1 VAVDDPEAPVALD
14 ELRQGLAMLPAE
26 QREALILV
34 GAGGFAYEEAAEI
47 CNCAVGTV
55 KSRVSRARRA
65 LQAVLETLT
74 PEVGGADC
82 GPELHYLIDRMTG
95 YANLVRIDD
104 TGRAACA
111 AARIEPDPGRARAPW
126 FLALKSGAATAI
138 GRAPAGVY
146 DGEPA
151 IIMAVRETDKARHFT
166 GALAA
171 AILLSS
177 LKPSLND
184 RSLPEDTQVA
194 LADVNG
200 RFLVRSDQS
209 AFGALPRGLFARAAT
224 ASQFYRG
231 KDAEGL
237 WRIYAAAPLFSG
249 LSVVLSAPDEG
260 LFSWAKLNPLS
271 AVLLPLAAFFLALAA
286 VWIVAEQVAV
296 RWLHYLDRIAA
307 IYARGRFS
315 VRPVKAAQGPPEI
328 RALARSLDTMAQT
341 IAGRDHSLRESLAQK
356 DALMREIHH
365 RVKNNLQVIS
375 SLLNLQ
381 QRALSDPAA
390 RAAISDTRQRIGALA
405 LIYRALYQGPDISRV
420 NLHQFLEELI
430 AQVLSLDAASHPVI
444 QTDLE
449 ADELTIDPDKL
460 APLALFAVEAISN
473 ARKHAFSAGGVLHV
487 RFQLHGEDAILE
499 IADEGSKIGP
509 PVIGEGVGRTLMN
522 AFARQLRGSLEILPN
537 DVGGVTARLSF
548 PAPEA
553 RPLEPPDVRAAASA
567 QGGGLL
573 SDQAAARCEG
583 LRT

>member
-1 VAVDDPEAPVALD
+1 MQSAQVV
-14 ELRQGLAMLPAE
+14 
-26 QREALILV
+26 
-34 GAGGFAYEEAAEI
+34 
-47 CNCAVGTV
+47 
-55 KSRVSRARRA
+55 
-65 LQAVLETLT
+65 LQTLT
-74 PEVGGADC
+74 PEVGG
-82 GPELHYLIDRMTG
+82 GPIAGLNCIYLIDRMTG

-104 TGRAACA
+104 TGRA
-111 AARIEPDPGRARAPW
+111 RLRGGQDRARPRPSARALVSGPQVRRGHGDRPSAGRRYDRGAGDHHGRPRNGQGAP
-126 FLALKSGAATAI
+126 F
-138 GRAPAGVY
+138 P
-146 DGEPA
+146 
-151 IIMAVRETDKARHFT
+151 

-209 AFGALPRGLFARAAT
+209 AFGAMPRWLFARAAT

-231 KDAEGL
+231 KDAKGL

-341 IAGRDHSLRESLAQK
+341 IAGRDDSLRESLAQK

-405 LIYRALYQGPDISRV
+405 LI
-420 NLHQFLEELI
+420 
-430 AQVLSLDAASHPVI
+430 
-444 QTDLE
+444 
-449 ADELTIDPDKL
+449 
-460 APLALFAVEAISN
+460 VEPSI
-473 ARKHAFSAGGVLHV
+473 R
-487 RFQLHGEDAILE
+487 
-499 IADEGSKIGP
+499 
-509 PVIGEGVGRTLMN
+509 GRT
-522 AFARQLRGSLEILPN
+522 
-537 DVGGVTARLSF
+537 
-548 PAPEA
+548 
-553 RPLEPPDVRAAASA
+553 
-567 QGGGLL
+567 
-573 SDQAAARCEG
+573 
-583 LRT
+583 